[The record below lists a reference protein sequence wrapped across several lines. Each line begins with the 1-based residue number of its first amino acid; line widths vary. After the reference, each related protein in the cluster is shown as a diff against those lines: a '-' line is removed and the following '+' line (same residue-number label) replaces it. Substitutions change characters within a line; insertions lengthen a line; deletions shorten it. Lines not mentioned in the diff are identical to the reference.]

1 MSERKGESMGEIEAW
16 RVKQKTAKI
25 RGKEVSLGKSLVT
38 EKVELDD
45 DCFTDGV
52 INEKGIRKV
61 NELGG
66 LSLPNF
72 KI

>member
-1 MSERKGESMGEIEAW
+1 MGEIEAW

-25 RGKEVSLGKSLVT
+25 HGKTVSMGKTLVT
-38 EKVELDD
+38 EKIELGA

-52 INEKGIRKV
+52 INENGIRKV

>member
-1 MSERKGESMGEIEAW
+1 MGKIEAW

-25 RGKEVSLGKSLVT
+25 RGKTVSIGKSLVT
-38 EKVELDD
+38 EKVELDA
-45 DCFTDGV
+45 DCFTNGI
-52 INEKGIRKV
+52 INENGIRKV